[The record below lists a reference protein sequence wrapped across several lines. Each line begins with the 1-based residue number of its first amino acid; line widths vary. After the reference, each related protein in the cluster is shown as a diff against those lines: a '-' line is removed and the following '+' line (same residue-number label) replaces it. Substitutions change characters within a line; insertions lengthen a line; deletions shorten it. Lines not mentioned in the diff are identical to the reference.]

1 MMLGSS
7 GFAEEQLGTFLQN
20 LEGKAIGWQAVHL
33 HFSKLSPSHR
43 RESTVRIAL
52 NGLQGLVRRHQGK
65 IFLLFNFDVV
75 MFVKGA
81 LVDEVT
87 EVVEEVRGLF
97 QDDPLSRNERAFS
110 TWYDLSVGYRAL
122 QRVARNLAI
131 EKARG
136 RAERP
141 LGDDRFAEIEP
152 LDPGR
157 LFQIQQAISSL
168 DISSYVRR
176 QPVCAVVPEEA
187 PHKVFEEIYVHIADL
202 QKPLLPNVNLAGN
215 RWLFQHLTQSLDLRV
230 LAMLTYR
237 PGDYLQ
243 APVSLNLNVDTLLS
257 QSFLEFDRSLKEGSQ
272 KQIVIEVQ
280 PVDLFADFKAFQFGR
295 EFLRSKGY
303 RLCLDGLQPDT
314 LALCDRRKVG
324 VDLLKVH
331 WDKALAGGDGRA
343 ARGEFAQ
350 AVGAADPKR
359 VILTRCDEDE
369 AVATGN
375 ELGIGLFQGHY
386 IDEMLVPGSFS
397 RN

>member
-1 MMLGSS
+1 VRHGAS
-7 GFAEEQLGTFLQN
+7 GFAEEQLGTFLRN
-20 LEGKAIGWQAVHL
+20 LEGDALGWQAVHL

-52 NGLQGLVRRHQGK
+52 NGLRDLVRRTQGK

-81 LVDEVT
+81 PVGEVT

-97 QDDPLSRNERAFS
+97 QDDPLSRDEKAFS
-110 TWYDLSVGYRAL
+110 TWYDLSIGFRAL
-122 QRVARNLAI
+122 QRVARDLAVA
-131 EKARG
+131 KSRL
-136 RAERP
+136 RSEREV
-141 LGDDRFAEIEP
+141 GDRRFVEIEP
-152 LDPGR
+152 LDPGQ
-157 LFQIQQAISSL
+157 LFQVQQAISSL
-168 DISSYVRR
+168 DVSSYVRR

-230 LAMLTYR
+230 LAMLTHR
-237 PGDYLQ
+237 PGDYLKG
-243 APVSLNLNVDTLLS
+243 AVSLNLNVDTLLS
-257 QSFLEFDRSLKEGSQ
+257 QSFLEFDQSLKEGAQ
-272 KQIVIEVQ
+272 KQIVIELQ

-295 EFLRSKGY
+295 EFLRGKGY
-303 RLCLDGLQPDT
+303 RLCLDGLKPDT

-324 VDLLKVH
+324 VDLLKLH
-331 WDKALAGGDGRA
+331 WDAALAGSGAA
-343 ARGEFAQ
+343 ARRELAT

-359 VILTRCDEDE
+359 VILSRCDDDE
-369 AVATGN
+369 AVATGH
-375 ELGIGLFQGHY
+375 ELGIGLFQGHT

>member
-1 MMLGSS
+1 MMLGAS

-20 LEGKAIGWQAVHL
+20 LEGNTLGWQAVHL

-52 NGLQGLVRRHQGK
+52 NGPRSLVRRTQGK

-75 MFVKGA
+75 MLVKGV
-81 LVDEVT
+81 LVGEVI

-97 QDDPLSRNERAFS
+97 QDEPLSRDETAFS
-110 TWYDLSVGYRAL
+110 TWYDLSVGFDAL
-122 QRVARNLAI
+122 QRVVRNLAI
-131 EKARG
+131 EKSRLRG
-136 RAERP
+136 ERQ
-141 LGDDRFAEIEP
+141 LSDGQFVEIEP
-152 LDPGR
+152 LDPAR
-157 LFQIQQAISSL
+157 LFQIQQVITSL

-176 QPVCAVVPEEA
+176 QPVCAVVPDE
-187 PHKVFEEIYVHIADL
+187 PPRKVFEEIYVHIADL

-230 LAMLTYR
+230 LAMLTHR
-237 PGDYLQ
+237 PGDYLR

-280 PVDLFADFKAFQFGR
+280 PVDMFADFKAFQFGR

-303 RLCLDGLQPDT
+303 RLCLDGLKPDT
-314 LALCDRRKVG
+314 LVLCDRRKVG
-324 VDLLKVH
+324 VDLLKLH
-331 WDKALAGGDGRA
+331 WDAALAGRA
-343 ARGEFAQ
+343 GAPARRELAK
-350 AVGAADPKR
+350 AVRAADPKR
-359 VILTRCDEDE
+359 VILTRCDEE
-369 AVATGN
+369 AAVATGH